1 MSFFKVNHE
10 DAKGG
15 EFAPVKPGK
24 YEVIIEK
31 AEHKVSSGNND
42 MVKLQMVIRDDVG
55 QEFQKRKLFDN
66 IVFADNTAWKV
77 QQFLKAVALPDGT
90 EIESLQHF
98 IELVSY
104 KPVKVKVKN
113 EDYQGKTQD
122 RVEFYEE
129 SDHGLGGSTQG
140 SPFGNSEA
148 GSNDPFANNNGSID
162 ISDDDLP
169 F

>member
-1 MSFFKVNHE
+1 MSFFKVDHKE
-10 DAKGG
+10 AKGG
-15 EFAPVKPGK
+15 AFEPVTPGL

-31 AEHKVSSGNND
+31 AEHKVSSGGND

-90 EIESLQHF
+90 EIESLDHF
-98 IELVSY
+98 ISLVAY
-104 KPVKVKVKN
+104 KPVAVKVKH
-113 EDYQGKTQD
+113 EEYQGKTQE
-122 RVEFYEE
+122 RVDYYEE
-129 SDHGLGGSTQG
+129 SAHGLGGGGAT
-140 SPFGNSEA
+140 PA
-148 GSNDPFANNNGSID
+148 GDTSNDPFANNSGSID